1 MKELVEN
8 NKQNNGLI
16 ILNTN
21 LQILEY
27 NQERVISSY
36 DIARLHNKEVKRVNE
51 QFERNKERLK
61 EGVDYFLISVEE
73 FSKSLSATQNFIPN
87 NVKDIKLFTERGYL
101 KLTKSFT
108 DDLSWEVQDLLLDSY
123 FKLKEI
129 ISTKDSLLLGI
140 FKATGDIDKALAINA
155 YETQYVRPL
164 EIKVEKQSAYI
175 EKAKPKVAF
184 HDAVT
189 QSSSTVDMGVAAKLL
204 NFKGIGRNKL
214 FGLLR
219 DFKILDK
226 YNRPYQQYVDKG
238 WFKLVET
245 SFVHPTTGDNL
256 VNYKVVLFQKGLD
269 NIHSI
274 LIKKGYECLGMI
286 SMEDDD

>member
-1 MKELVEN
+1 MNELISLTQSAINGELQQTVNARELHAFLESKQDFSTWIKNRIEKYDFVENQDFVQLHKKMELSKTGQMGIEYHITLDMAKELSMVERN
-8 NKQNNGLI
+8 EKGRQARKYFIECEKQLK
-16 ILNTN
+16 
-21 LQILEY
+21 E
-27 NQERVISSY
+27 VISS
-36 DIARLHNKEVKRVNE
+36 
-51 QFERNKERLK
+51 
-61 EGVDYFLISVEE
+61 
-73 FSKSLSATQNFIPN
+73 
-87 NVKDIKLFTERGYL
+87 
-101 KLTKSFT
+101 
-108 DDLSWEVQDLLLDSY
+108 
-123 FKLKEI
+123 
-129 ISTKDSLLLGI
+129 KDSLLLGI

-155 YETQYVRPL
+155 YETQYVKPL
-164 EIKVEKQSAYI
+164 EVKVEKQSAYI

-204 NFKGIGRNKL
+204 NFKGISRNKL

-219 DFKILDK
+219 GFKILDK

-245 SFVHPTTGDNL
+245 SCVYTTTGDKL
-256 VNYKVVLFQKGLD
+256 VNHKVVLFQKGLD

-286 SMEDDD
+286 SMEDDG

>member
-1 MKELVEN
+1 MNELIKIEDKEINIKDNTLQVVEY
-8 NKQNNGLI
+8 KGERI
-16 ILNTN
+16 IT
-21 LQILEY
+21 
-27 NQERVISSY
+27 SY
-36 DIARLHNKEVKRVNE
+36 DIARLHGKKVKRVNE
-51 QFERNKERLK
+51 QFERNKKRLK
-61 EGVDYFLISVEE
+61 EGVDYFVVSIEE
-73 FSKSLSATQNFIPN
+73 FTVAICDHTISNKSRHQSER
-87 NVKDIKLFTERGYL
+87 LFTERGYL
-101 KLTKSFT
+101 KLVKSFT
-108 DDLSWEVQDLLLDSY
+108 DDLSWEIQDLLVDSY
-123 FKLKEI
+123 FRLKEV
-129 ISTKDSLLLGI
+129 ISSKDSLLLGI

-155 YETQYVRPL
+155 YETQYVKPL
-164 EIKVEKQSAYI
+164 EVKVEKQSAYI

-189 QSSSTVDMGVAAKLL
+189 QLSSTVDMDVAAKLL

-245 SFVHPTTGDNL
+245 SCVHTTTGDKL
-256 VNYKVVLFQKGLD
+256 VNHKVVLFQKGLD

-286 SMEDDD
+286 SMEDDG